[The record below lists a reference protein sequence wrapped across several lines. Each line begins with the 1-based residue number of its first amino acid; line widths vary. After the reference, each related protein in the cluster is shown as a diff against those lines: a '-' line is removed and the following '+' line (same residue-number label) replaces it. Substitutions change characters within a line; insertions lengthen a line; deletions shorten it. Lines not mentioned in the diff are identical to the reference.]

1 MNWWVESTKGLT
13 QLLTVLNT
21 LLLVSV
27 ITGSIPISA
36 LAFLFGVPVAI
47 ASVAIGLE
55 IFAIAAGFKKY
66 ISQ

>member
-1 MNWWVESTKGLT
+1 MSRKHKRACTT
-13 QLLTVLNT
+13 LNCIEHFII
-21 LLLVSV
+21 LVSV

-47 ASVAIGLE
+47 TSVAIGLE
-55 IFAIAAGFKKY
+55 IFAIAAGFKNY

>member
-1 MNWWVESTKGLT
+1 MSRKHKRACTT
-13 QLLTVLNT
+13 LNCIEHFII
-21 LLLVSV
+21 LVSV

-55 IFAIAAGFKKY
+55 ILQLLQGLKSI
-66 ISQ
+66 